1 MSKVQS
7 YVIED
12 NYETYTVKMT
22 REQLAVIRWLN
33 TIGYEFE
40 VKRIDLVEPIDI
52 SDYMAY
58 DNEPPEG
65 Y

>member
-52 SDYMAY
+52 SDYMSY